1 MLQLKYLVGDFMN
14 KLLKIMTAY
23 DIMIIIGVILLSIG
37 ILFLPFWNSENTDA
51 GNQVIYISQEGE
63 TVQKIPVKDTIN
75 NKILVEVEGPIGTS
89 IIEAYNGK
97 VRMKEAPEKDPE
109 KICVKTGWIERA
121 GPSIICVP
129 NKISIWIESEKSDL
143 DGVSW

>member
-1 MLQLKYLVGDFMN
+1 MN

-23 DIMIIIGVILLSIG
+23 DIVVIIVVILLSIS
-37 ILFLPFWNSENTDA
+37 ILFLPFWNSGDSDS
-51 GNQVIYISQEGE
+51 GDKVIYISQNGE
-63 TVQKIPVKDTIN
+63 IVQKISVKDTVN

-89 IIEAYNGK
+89 IIEAYNGE

-109 KICVKTGWIERA
+109 KICEKTGWIEKA